1 MIKIREALLADAPS
15 IVDFQIAMAKETE
28 GLDLESLILVEGVA
42 KVFLDPSKGK
52 YFVAEKNGKIIGCLL
67 TTFEWS
73 DWRNGIVLWIQ
84 SVYVNPDQRGKGIYS
99 QLYAYIK
106 EQVKNDSHMK
116 GIRLYV
122 DKSNTAAQKV
132 YEHLHMDGN
141 HYKVY
146 EWMKD

>member
-1 MIKIREALLADAPS
+1 MINVREAHLSEAPA
-15 IVDFQIAMAKETE
+15 IVDFQLAMAKETE

-42 KVFLDPSKGK
+42 KIFLDPVKGK
-52 YFVAEKNGKIIGCLL
+52 YFVAEQAGKIIGCLL

-73 DWRNGIVLWIQ
+73 DWRNGTVLWIQ
-84 SVYVNPDQRGKGIYS
+84 SVYVDPAYRGQGIYS
-99 QLYAYIK
+99 KLYNHVK
-106 EQVKNDSHMK
+106 ERVKKDPHMK

-122 DKSNTAAQKV
+122 DKSNQAAQNV
-132 YEHLHMDGN
+132 YDHLNMDGD